1 MNMMRRFQFKAVGMK
16 LFVIFFTTIVL
27 LSSALGLLSY
37 FISKD
42 TVMDQVS
49 EATSGQMMQAADKLD
64 FLLAQYEA
72 ASRQWALDTVL
83 REDLVTVS
91 SAGIGIRDKTQ
102 AENRIREKLNGM
114 ASSDNRLQGMRL
126 VAPNLQAQSS
136 YNSTGLS
143 GMSSADGVK
152 AKINRIIQADGEP
165 VWFPTEVQGFME
177 NEKTA
182 TMSMGRL
189 LKNLKNPD
197 AQYILLI
204 DIKNEAVGEVL
215 TNLKIGNNGRM
226 RIVAED
232 NRIVHDM
239 DTAQLMQPSTITVPQ
254 DAEEAGI
261 YYTADEQMVVY
272 TPLKTAPWYMVG
284 FAPVSDFVQ
293 ATDKL
298 LFVTLA
304 VIVAAVLVAI
314 LIGYYMMRSIG
325 RPLNQMCRLMEEG
338 EQGNLRVRTEF
349 QRADE
354 IGRLGHSFNRM
365 MGQIAALVDQTNASA
380 KQVLAT
386 AEELAEASKGTSLT
400 AGEIASAME
409 QIAQGSASLAME
421 AERENQL
428 AENIGSQMSKV
439 SNSNQVMEAAADRV
453 LVVTGEG
460 ARHMDNLVEK
470 STRINQ
476 VNRAIVQNAEKLK
489 ENTSSIH
496 KILELM
502 SEITHQTNVLSI
514 NATIEAA
521 RAGAAGSGFMVVA
534 NEVRSLADRSK
545 ESIQTVGAM
554 IKDIRS
560 EVQGS
565 VDALTS
571 ASPLFDEQ
579 LHSVQEAQ
587 GVFDH
592 VRHEM
597 DALLAEIRESTRSV
611 EVLIGSQLTLTDSIS
626 EASSIVQETSAA
638 TEEVA
643 SMSSEQFKVSEKL
656 VALSSRLE
664 ELSEGLRKSLVMF
677 RT

>member
-37 FISKD
+37 SISKD

-91 SAGIGIRDKTQ
+91 TAGIGIRDKTQ

-114 ASSDNRLQGMRL
+114 ASSDKRLQGMRL

-136 YNSTGLS
+136 YNSTGLT

-152 AKINRIIQADGEP
+152 AKMDRIIQADGEP

-189 LKNLKNPD
+189 LKNLQNPD
-197 AQYILLI
+197 AQYILLM
-204 DIKNEAVGEVL
+204 DIKEEAVGGVL
-215 TNLKIGNNGRM
+215 ANLKIGNNGRM

-239 DTAQLMQPSTITVPQ
+239 DSAQLMQPSAITVPQ
-254 DAEEAGI
+254 DAEEGGI

-272 TPLKTAPWYMVG
+272 TPLKTAPWHMVG

-298 LFVTLA
+298 LVVTLG

-314 LIGYYMMRSIG
+314 LLGYYMLRSIG

-349 QRADE
+349 RRADE
-354 IGRLGHSFNRM
+354 IGRLGQSFNRM
-365 MGQIAALVDQTNASA
+365 MGQISALVDQTNASA
-380 KQVLAT
+380 KRVLAT
-386 AEELAEASKGTSLT
+386 AEELAGVSKGTSLT

-428 AENIGSQMSKV
+428 AENIGVQMSKV
-439 SNSNQVMEAAADRV
+439 SDSNQVMEAAADRV
-453 LVVTGEG
+453 LQVTGKG

-489 ENTSSIH
+489 DNTASIH

-592 VRHEM
+592 VRDEM
-597 DALLAEIRESTRSV
+597 DVLLAEIRESTRSV

-626 EASSIVQETSAA
+626 ETSAA

>member
-1 MNMMRRFQFKAVGMK
+1 
-16 LFVIFFTTIVL
+16 
-27 LSSALGLLSY
+27 
-37 FISKD
+37 
-42 TVMDQVS
+42 
-49 EATSGQMMQAADKLD
+49 
-64 FLLAQYEA
+64 
-72 ASRQWALDTVL
+72 
-83 REDLVTVS
+83 
-91 SAGIGIRDKTQ
+91 
-102 AENRIREKLNGM
+102 
-114 ASSDNRLQGMRL
+114 
-126 VAPNLQAQSS
+126 
-136 YNSTGLS
+136 
-143 GMSSADGVK
+143 
-152 AKINRIIQADGEP
+152 
-165 VWFPTEVQGFME
+165 
-177 NEKTA
+177 
-182 TMSMGRL
+182 
-189 LKNLKNPD
+189 
-197 AQYILLI
+197 
-204 DIKNEAVGEVL
+204 
-215 TNLKIGNNGRM
+215 
-226 RIVAED
+226 
-232 NRIVHDM
+232 
-239 DTAQLMQPSTITVPQ
+239 
-254 DAEEAGI
+254 
-261 YYTADEQMVVY
+261 
-272 TPLKTAPWYMVG
+272 MVG

-298 LFVTLA
+298 LAVTLA
-304 VIVAAVLVAI
+304 VIVAAILVAV
-314 LIGYYMMRSIG
+314 LIGYYMMRTVG
-325 RPLNQMCRLMEEG
+325 RPLNQMCSLMEEG

-349 QRADE
+349 RRADE
-354 IGRLGHSFNRM
+354 IGRLGQSFNRM
-365 MGQIAALVDQTNASA
+365 MGQISALVDQTNASA
-380 KQVLAT
+380 KEVLIT
-386 AEELAEASKGTSLT
+386 AEELAEASGNLPNGRRNRGRHGTDC
-400 AGEIASAME
+400 AGS
-409 QIAQGSASLAME
+409 GSLAME

-428 AENIGSQMSKV
+428 AENIGVRMSKV
-439 SNSNQVMEAAADRV
+439 SDTNQVIAAAADRV
-453 LVVTGEG
+453 LRVTGEG
-460 ARHMDNLVEK
+460 AQHMDSLVEK

-489 ENTSSIH
+489 DNTASIH

-554 IKDIRS
+554 ILDIRR

-587 GVFDH
+587 GVFDN

-597 DALLAEIRESTRSV
+597 DALLTEISESTHAV
-611 EVLIGSQLTLTDSIS
+611 EVLIDSQLALTDSIS

-656 VALSSRLE
+656 VGLSSRLE

>member
-27 LSSALGLLSY
+27 LSSALGILSY

-83 REDLVTVS
+83 REDLITVS
-91 SAGIGIRDKTQ
+91 TADIGIRDKTE

-114 ASSDNRLQGMRL
+114 ASSDKRLQGMRL

-143 GMSSADGVK
+143 GMSSADSVK
-152 AKINRIIQADGEP
+152 AKIDRIIQADGEP

-182 TMSMGRL
+182 TMTMGRL

-204 DIKNEAVGEVL
+204 DIKDEAVGEVL
-215 TNLKIGNNGRM
+215 ANLKIGNNGQM
-226 RIVAED
+226 RIVADD

-254 DAEEAGI
+254 EVEEGGI

-272 TPLKTAPWYMVG
+272 TPLKTAPWHMVG

-298 LFVTLA
+298 LAVTLV
-304 VIVAAVLVAI
+304 VIVAAILIAV

-325 RPLNQMCRLMEEG
+325 RPLNQMCSLMEEG

-349 QRADE
+349 RRVDE

-365 MGQIAALVDQTNASA
+365 MGQISALVDQTNASA
-380 KQVLAT
+380 KEVLVT

-409 QIAQGSASLAME
+409 QIAQGSGSLAME

-428 AENIGSQMSKV
+428 AENIGVQMSKV
-439 SNSNQVMEAAADRV
+439 SDSNQVMEAAADRV
-453 LVVTGEG
+453 LRVTGEG

-489 ENTSSIH
+489 DNTASIH

-545 ESIQTVGAM
+545 ESIHTVGEM
-554 IKDIRS
+554 IKDIRA

-597 DALLAEIRESTRSV
+597 DALLTEIRESTRSV
-611 EVLIGSQLTLTDSIS
+611 EVLISSQLTLTDSIS

-656 VALSSRLE
+656 VGLSSRLE

>member
-1 MNMMRRFQFKAVGMK
+1 
-16 LFVIFFTTIVL
+16 
-27 LSSALGLLSY
+27 
-37 FISKD
+37 
-42 TVMDQVS
+42 
-49 EATSGQMMQAADKLD
+49 
-64 FLLAQYEA
+64 
-72 ASRQWALDTVL
+72 
-83 REDLVTVS
+83 
-91 SAGIGIRDKTQ
+91 
-102 AENRIREKLNGM
+102 
-114 ASSDNRLQGMRL
+114 
-126 VAPNLQAQSS
+126 
-136 YNSTGLS
+136 
-143 GMSSADGVK
+143 
-152 AKINRIIQADGEP
+152 
-165 VWFPTEVQGFME
+165 
-177 NEKTA
+177 
-182 TMSMGRL
+182 
-189 LKNLKNPD
+189 
-197 AQYILLI
+197 
-204 DIKNEAVGEVL
+204 
-215 TNLKIGNNGRM
+215 
-226 RIVAED
+226 
-232 NRIVHDM
+232 
-239 DTAQLMQPSTITVPQ
+239 
-254 DAEEAGI
+254 
-261 YYTADEQMVVY
+261 
-272 TPLKTAPWYMVG
+272 MVG

-298 LFVTLA
+298 LAVTLA
-304 VIVAAVLVAI
+304 VIVAAVLVAV
-314 LIGYYMMRSIG
+314 LIGYYMMRTVG
-325 RPLNQMCRLMEEG
+325 RPLNQMCSLMEEG

-349 QRADE
+349 RRADE
-354 IGRLGHSFNRM
+354 IGRLGQSFNRM
-365 MGQIAALVDQTNASA
+365 MGQISALVDQTNASA
-380 KQVLAT
+380 KEVLVT
-386 AEELAEASKGTSLT
+386 AEELAEASRGTSLT
-400 AGEIASAME
+400 AGEIAAAME
-409 QIAQGSASLAME
+409 QIAQGSGSLAME

-428 AENIGSQMSKV
+428 AENIGVRMSKV
-439 SNSNQVMEAAADRV
+439 SDTNQVIAAAADRV
-453 LVVTGEG
+453 LRVTGEG
-460 ARHMDNLVEK
+460 AQHMDSLVEK

-489 ENTSSIH
+489 DNTASIH

-554 IKDIRS
+554 ILDIRR

-587 GVFDH
+587 GVFDN

-597 DALLAEIRESTRSV
+597 DALLTEISESTHAV
-611 EVLIGSQLTLTDSIS
+611 EVLIDSQLALTDSIS

-656 VALSSRLE
+656 VGLSSRLE

>member
-1 MNMMRRFQFKAVGMK
+1 
-16 LFVIFFTTIVL
+16 
-27 LSSALGLLSY
+27 
-37 FISKD
+37 
-42 TVMDQVS
+42 
-49 EATSGQMMQAADKLD
+49 
-64 FLLAQYEA
+64 
-72 ASRQWALDTVL
+72 
-83 REDLVTVS
+83 
-91 SAGIGIRDKTQ
+91 
-102 AENRIREKLNGM
+102 
-114 ASSDNRLQGMRL
+114 
-126 VAPNLQAQSS
+126 
-136 YNSTGLS
+136 
-143 GMSSADGVK
+143 
-152 AKINRIIQADGEP
+152 
-165 VWFPTEVQGFME
+165 
-177 NEKTA
+177 
-182 TMSMGRL
+182 
-189 LKNLKNPD
+189 
-197 AQYILLI
+197 
-204 DIKNEAVGEVL
+204 
-215 TNLKIGNNGRM
+215 
-226 RIVAED
+226 
-232 NRIVHDM
+232 
-239 DTAQLMQPSTITVPQ
+239 
-254 DAEEAGI
+254 
-261 YYTADEQMVVY
+261 VVY
-272 TPLKTAPWYMVG
+272 TPLKTAPWHMVG

-304 VIVAAVLVAI
+304 VIVAAVLIAI
-314 LIGYYMMRSIG
+314 LMGYYMMRSIG

-365 MGQIAALVDQTNASA
+365 MGQIAALVDQTNISA
-380 KQVLAT
+380 KEVLAT

-428 AENIGSQMSKV
+428 AENIGVQMSKV
-439 SNSNQVMEAAADRV
+439 SDSNRVMGAAADRV
-453 LVVTGEG
+453 LQVTGEG
-460 ARHMDNLVEK
+460 AQHMDNLVEK

-476 VNRAIVQNAEKLK
+476 VNWAIVQNAEKLK
-489 ENTSSIH
+489 ENTASIH

-656 VALSSRLE
+656 VALSLRLE

>member
-1 MNMMRRFQFKAVGMK
+1 MNMTKRFQFKAVGMK

-37 FISKD
+37 SISKD

-91 SAGIGIRDKTQ
+91 TTDIGIRDKTQ

-114 ASSDNRLQGMRL
+114 ASSDKRLQGMRL

-136 YNSTGLS
+136 YNSTGYS
-143 GMSSADGVK
+143 GMSSSDGVK
-152 AKINRIIQADGEP
+152 AKIDRIIQADGEP
-165 VWFPTEVQGFME
+165 VWFPTEIKGFME
-177 NEKTA
+177 NENTA
-182 TMSMGRL
+182 TMTMGRL
-189 LKNLKNPD
+189 LKNLKNPN
-197 AQYILLI
+197 AQYVLLM
-204 DIKNEAVGEVL
+204 DVKDEAVGEVL
-215 TNLKIGNNGRM
+215 ANLKIGNNGQM

-239 DTAQLMQPSTITVPQ
+239 DPAQLMQPSAITVPS
-254 DAEEAGI
+254 DAEEGGI

-272 TPLKTAPWYMVG
+272 TPLKTAPWHMVG

-298 LFVTLA
+298 LAVTLA
-304 VIVAAVLVAI
+304 VIVAAVLVAV
-314 LIGYYMMRSIG
+314 LIGYYMMRTVG
-325 RPLNQMCRLMEEG
+325 RPLNQMCSLMEEG

-349 QRADE
+349 RRADE
-354 IGRLGHSFNRM
+354 IGRLGQSFNRM
-365 MGQIAALVDQTNASA
+365 MGQISALVDQTNASA
-380 KQVLAT
+380 KEVLVT
-386 AEELAEASKGTSLT
+386 AEELAEASRGTSLT
-400 AGEIASAME
+400 AGEIAAAME
-409 QIAQGSASLAME
+409 QIAQGSGSLAME

-428 AENIGSQMSKV
+428 AENIGVRMSKV
-439 SNSNQVMEAAADRV
+439 SDTNQVIAAAADRV
-453 LVVTGEG
+453 LRVTGEG
-460 ARHMDNLVEK
+460 AQHMDSLVEK

-489 ENTSSIH
+489 DNTASIH

-554 IKDIRS
+554 ILDIRR

-587 GVFDH
+587 GVFDN

-597 DALLAEIRESTRSV
+597 DALLTEISESTHAV
-611 EVLIGSQLTLTDSIS
+611 EVLIDSQLALTDSIS

-656 VALSSRLE
+656 VGLSSRLE

>member
-91 SAGIGIRDKTQ
+91 TAGIGIRDKTQ

-114 ASSDNRLQGMRL
+114 ASSDKRLQGMRL

-152 AKINRIIQADGEP
+152 AKMDRIIQADGEP

-204 DIKNEAVGEVL
+204 DIKDEAVGEVL
-215 TNLKIGNNGRM
+215 ANLKIGNNGRM

-239 DTAQLMQPSTITVPQ
+239 DTAQLMQSSAITVPQ
-254 DAEEAGI
+254 DAEEGGI

-272 TPLKTAPWYMVG
+272 TPLKTAPWHMVG
-284 FAPVSDFVQ
+284 FAPVSDFVK
-293 ATDKL
+293 ATNKL
-298 LFVTLA
+298 LVVTLA

-338 EQGNLRVRTEF
+338 EQGNLKVRTEF

-380 KQVLAT
+380 KEVLAT

-409 QIAQGSASLAME
+409 QIAQGSASLAVE

-428 AENIGSQMSKV
+428 AENIGVQMSKV
-439 SNSNQVMEAAADRV
+439 SDSNQVMEAAADRV
-453 LVVTGEG
+453 LQVTGEG

-489 ENTSSIH
+489 ENTASIH

-545 ESIQTVGAM
+545 ESIHTVGAM
-554 IKDIRS
+554 IKDIHS

-565 VDALTS
+565 VDALMS

-626 EASSIVQETSAA
+626 DASSIVQETSAA

-656 VALSSRLE
+656 VVLSSRLE

>member
-1 MNMMRRFQFKAVGMK
+1 MK

-27 LSSALGLLSY
+27 LSSALGLISY

-64 FLLAQYEA
+64 FLLSQYEA

-83 REDLVTVS
+83 REDLVMVS
-91 SAGIGIRDKTQ
+91 TSDIGIRDKTQ

-114 ASSDNRLQGMRL
+114 ASSDGRLQGMRL
-126 VAPNLQAQSS
+126 VAPDLNAQSS

-143 GMSSADGVK
+143 GLSSTENIK
-152 AKINRIIQADGEP
+152 SKIDQIIQADGEP
-165 VWFPTEVQGFME
+165 LWFPTETKGFME
-177 NEKTA
+177 NEKDA
-182 TMSMGRL
+182 TMTMGRL
-189 LKNLKNPD
+189 LKNLKNPN
-197 AQYILLI
+197 AQYVLLM
-204 DIKNEAVGEVL
+204 DIKDQAVGEVL
-215 TNLKIGNNGRM
+215 ANLKIGHNGQM
-226 RIVAED
+226 RIVAAD
-232 NRIVHDM
+232 NRIVHDT
-239 DTAQLMQPSTITVPQ
+239 DPAQLMQTSAITVPAGA
-254 DAEEAGI
+254 AEGGT

-293 ATDKL
+293 ATDQL
-298 LFVTLA
+298 LTVTLV
-304 VIVAAVLVAI
+304 VIAAAILVAV
-314 LIGYYMMRSIG
+314 LIGYYMMRTIG
-325 RPLNQMCRLMEEG
+325 RPLNQMCSLMEEG

-349 QRADE
+349 QRVDE

-365 MGQIAALVDQTNASA
+365 MGQISTLVDQTNASA
-380 KQVLAT
+380 KEVLAT
-386 AEELAEASKGTSLT
+386 AEELAEASRGTSLT
-400 AGEIASAME
+400 AGEIAAAME
-409 QIAQGSASLAME
+409 QIAQGSGSLAME

-428 AENIGSQMSKV
+428 AENIGIQMSKV
-439 SNSNQVMEAAADRV
+439 SDSNQVIEAAADRV
-453 LVVTGEG
+453 LRVTGEG
-460 ARHMDNLVEK
+460 ALHMDSLVEK

-476 VNRAIVQNAEKLK
+476 VNRTIVQNAEKLK
-489 ENTSSIH
+489 DNTSSIH

-534 NEVRSLADRSK
+534 NEVRNLADRSK

-554 IKDIRS
+554 ILDIRT

-565 VDALTS
+565 VDALTA

-587 GVFDH
+587 GVFEN
-592 VRHEM
+592 VRNEM
-597 DALLAEIRESTRSV
+597 DTLLSEISESTHAV
-611 EVLIGSQLTLTDSIS
+611 ETLIDSQLTLTDSIS

-664 ELSEGLRKSLVMF
+664 ELSESLRKSLVMF

>member
-1 MNMMRRFQFKAVGMK
+1 MNMARRFQFRAVGMK
-16 LFVIFFTTIVL
+16 LFVIFFATIVL

-64 FLLAQYEA
+64 FLLSQYEA
-72 ASRQWALDTVL
+72 TSRQWALDTVL

-91 SAGIGIRDKTQ
+91 SSDIGIREKTE
-102 AENRIREKLNGM
+102 AENRIREKLNGT
-114 ASSDNRLQGMRL
+114 ASSDGRMQGMRL
-126 VAPNLQAQSS
+126 VAPSLSAQGS
-136 YNSTGLS
+136 YNSTGLL
-143 GMSSADGVK
+143 GLSSADSIK
-152 AKINRIIQADGEP
+152 SKIDQIIQADGEP
-165 VWFPTEVQGFME
+165 VWFPTETKGFME
-177 NEKTA
+177 NEKSP
-182 TMSMGRL
+182 TMTMGRL
-189 LKNLKNPD
+189 LKNLKNPN
-197 AQYILLI
+197 AQYILLM
-204 DIKNEAVGEVL
+204 DIKDQAVGEVL
-215 TNLKIGNNGRM
+215 ANLKIGHNGQM
-226 RIVAED
+226 RIVAAD

-239 DTAQLMQPSTITVPQ
+239 DPAQLMQPSTITVPEGA
-254 DAEEAGI
+254 AEGGT
-261 YYTADEQMVVY
+261 YYTANEQMVVY

-284 FAPVSDFVQ
+284 FAPVSDFVK

-298 LFVTLA
+298 LTVTLV
-304 VIVAAVLVAI
+304 VIAAAILVAV
-314 LIGYYMMRSIG
+314 LIGYYMMRTIG
-325 RPLNQMCRLMEEG
+325 RPLNQMCSLMEEG
-338 EQGNLRVRTEF
+338 EQGNLRVRTDF
-349 QRADE
+349 QRVDE
-354 IGRLGHSFNRM
+354 IGRLGHSFNQM
-365 MGQIAALVDQTNASA
+365 MEQISALVDQTNASA
-380 KQVLAT
+380 KEVLAT
-386 AEELAEASKGTSLT
+386 AEELAEASRGTSLT
-400 AGEIASAME
+400 AGEIAAAME
-409 QIAQGSASLAME
+409 QIAQGSGSLAME

-428 AENIGSQMSKV
+428 AENIGVQMSKV
-439 SNSNQVMEAAADRV
+439 SDSNQVIEAAADRV
-453 LVVTGEG
+453 LRVTGEG
-460 ARHMDNLVEK
+460 ALHMDSLVEK

-489 ENTSSIH
+489 DNTSSIH
-496 KILELM
+496 RILELM

-554 IKDIRS
+554 ILDIRT

-587 GVFDH
+587 GVFDN

-597 DALLAEIRESTRSV
+597 DTLLTEISESTHAI
-611 EVLIGSQLTLTDSIS
+611 EGLIESQLTLTDSIS

-656 VALSSRLE
+656 VVLSSRLE
-664 ELSEGLRKSLVMF
+664 ELSESLRQSLVKF

>member
-1 MNMMRRFQFKAVGMK
+1 MNMTRRFQFKAVGMK
-16 LFVIFFTTIVL
+16 LFVIFFTTVVL
-27 LSSALGLLSY
+27 LASALGLVSY

-42 TVMDQVS
+42 TVMEQVA
-49 EATSGQMMQAADKLD
+49 EATSGQIMQAADKLD
-64 FLLAQYEA
+64 FLLGQYEA

-83 REDLVTVS
+83 REDLITVS
-91 SAGIGIRDKTQ
+91 TEDIGIREKTQ
-102 AENRIREKLNGM
+102 AENRIREKLNGT
-114 ASSDNRLQGMRL
+114 ATSDKRLHGMRL
-126 VAPNLQAQSS
+126 VAPSLHAQSS
-136 YNSTGLS
+136 YNSTGYS
-143 GMSSADGVK
+143 GMSSGDEVK
-152 AKINRIIQADGEP
+152 AKIDRIIQADGEP
-165 VWFPTEVQGFME
+165 VWFPTEVKGFMG
-177 NEKTA
+177 NESTA
-182 TMSMGRL
+182 NMTMGRL
-189 LKNLKNPD
+189 LKNLNNPN
-197 AQYILLI
+197 AQYVLLM
-204 DIKNEAVGEVL
+204 DIKDEAVGEVL
-215 TNLKIGNNGRM
+215 ANLKIGSHGQM
-226 RIVAED
+226 RIVTAD

-239 DTAQLMQPSTITVPQ
+239 DAAQLMQPSTITVPP
-254 DAEEAGI
+254 DAEEEGI

-272 TPLKTAPWYMVG
+272 TPLKTAPWHMIG
-284 FAPVSDFVQ
+284 FAPVSDFVK

-298 LFVTLA
+298 LTVTLV
-304 VIVAAVLVAI
+304 VIVVAILVAA
-314 LIGYYMMRSIG
+314 LIGYYMMRTVG
-325 RPLNQMCRLMEEG
+325 RPLNQMCSLMEEG
-338 EQGNLRVRTEF
+338 EQGNLKVRTEF
-349 QRADE
+349 RRADE
-354 IGRLGHSFNRM
+354 IGRLGQSFNRM
-365 MGQIAALVDQTNASA
+365 MGQISALVDQTNTSA
-380 KQVLAT
+380 KEVLAT
-386 AEELAEASKGTSLT
+386 AEELAEASRGTSLT
-400 AGEIASAME
+400 AGEIAAAME
-409 QIAQGSASLAME
+409 QIAQGSGSLAME

-428 AENIGSQMSKV
+428 AENIGVRMSKV
-439 SNSNQVMEAAADRV
+439 SESNQVIAAAADRV
-453 LVVTGEG
+453 LLVTGEG
-460 ARHMDNLVEK
+460 AQHMDSLVEK

-489 ENTSSIH
+489 ENTASIH

-554 IKDIRS
+554 ILDIQS

-587 GVFDH
+587 GIFDN

-597 DALLAEIRESTRSV
+597 DALLTEISESTQAV
-611 EVLIGSQLTLTDSIS
+611 EVLINSQLELTESIS
-626 EASSIVQETSAA
+626 EASSIVEETSAA

-656 VALSSRLE
+656 VGLSARLE

>member
-1 MNMMRRFQFKAVGMK
+1 M
-16 LFVIFFTTIVL
+16 
-27 LSSALGLLSY
+27 
-37 FISKD
+37 
-42 TVMDQVS
+42 
-49 EATSGQMMQAADKLD
+49 
-64 FLLAQYEA
+64 
-72 ASRQWALDTVL
+72 
-83 REDLVTVS
+83 
-91 SAGIGIRDKTQ
+91 
-102 AENRIREKLNGM
+102 
-114 ASSDNRLQGMRL
+114 
-126 VAPNLQAQSS
+126 
-136 YNSTGLS
+136 
-143 GMSSADGVK
+143 
-152 AKINRIIQADGEP
+152 
-165 VWFPTEVQGFME
+165 
-177 NEKTA
+177 
-182 TMSMGRL
+182 
-189 LKNLKNPD
+189 
-197 AQYILLI
+197 
-204 DIKNEAVGEVL
+204 
-215 TNLKIGNNGRM
+215 
-226 RIVAED
+226 
-232 NRIVHDM
+232 
-239 DTAQLMQPSTITVPQ
+239 
-254 DAEEAGI
+254 
-261 YYTADEQMVVY
+261 Y
-272 TPLKTAPWYMVG
+272 TPLKTAPWHMVG

-298 LFVTLA
+298 LAVTLA
-304 VIVAAVLVAI
+304 VIVAAILVAV
-314 LIGYYMMRSIG
+314 LIGYYMMRTVG
-325 RPLNQMCRLMEEG
+325 RPLNQMCSLMEEG

-349 QRADE
+349 RRADE
-354 IGRLGHSFNRM
+354 IGRLGQSFNRM
-365 MGQIAALVDQTNASA
+365 MGQISALVDQTNASA
-380 KQVLAT
+380 KEVLVT
-386 AEELAEASKGTSLT
+386 AEELAEASRGTSLT
-400 AGEIASAME
+400 AGEIAAAME
-409 QIAQGSASLAME
+409 QIAQGSGSLAME

-428 AENIGSQMSKV
+428 AENIGVRMSKV
-439 SNSNQVMEAAADRV
+439 SDTNQVIAAAADRV
-453 LVVTGEG
+453 LRVTGEG
-460 ARHMDNLVEK
+460 AQHMDSLVEK

-489 ENTSSIH
+489 DNTASIH

-554 IKDIRS
+554 ILDIRR

-587 GVFDH
+587 GVFDN

-597 DALLAEIRESTRSV
+597 DALLTEISESTHAV
-611 EVLIGSQLTLTDSIS
+611 EVLIDSQLALTDSIS

-656 VALSSRLE
+656 VGLSSRLE

>member
-1 MNMMRRFQFKAVGMK
+1 MNMMRRLQFKAVGMK
-16 LFVIFFTTIVL
+16 LFVIFFATIVL

-83 REDLVTVS
+83 REDLITVS
-91 SAGIGIRDKTQ
+91 TADIGIRDKTQ

-114 ASSDNRLQGMRL
+114 ASSDKRLQGMRL

-152 AKINRIIQADGEP
+152 AKIDRIVQADGEP

-182 TMSMGRL
+182 TMTMGRL

-204 DIKNEAVGEVL
+204 DIKDEAVGEVL
-215 TNLKIGNNGRM
+215 ANLKIGNNGQM
-226 RIVAED
+226 RIVAND

-239 DTAQLMQPSTITVPQ
+239 DTAQLMQPSTISVPQ
-254 DAEEAGI
+254 EAEEGGI

-284 FAPVSDFVQ
+284 FAPISDFVQ

-298 LFVTLA
+298 LAVTLV
-304 VIVAAVLVAI
+304 VIVAAILIAV

-325 RPLNQMCRLMEEG
+325 RPLNQMCSLMEEG
-338 EQGNLRVRTEF
+338 EQGNLKVRTEF
-349 QRADE
+349 RRADE

-365 MGQIAALVDQTNASA
+365 MGQISALVDQTNASA
-380 KQVLAT
+380 KEVLAT
-386 AEELAEASKGTSLT
+386 AEELAEVSKGTSLT

-409 QIAQGSASLAME
+409 QIAQGSGSLAME

-428 AENIGSQMSKV
+428 AENIGVQMSKV

-453 LVVTGEG
+453 LQVTGEG
-460 ARHMDNLVEK
+460 AWHMDNLVEK

-476 VNRAIVQNAEKLK
+476 VNRAIVHNAEKLK
-489 ENTSSIH
+489 DNTASIH

-545 ESIQTVGAM
+545 ESIHTVGAM
-554 IKDIRS
+554 IKDIRA

-597 DALLAEIRESTRSV
+597 DALLTEIRESTRSV

>member
-1 MNMMRRFQFKAVGMK
+1 MNMTRRFQFKAVGMK

-27 LSSALGLLSY
+27 LASALGLVSY

-42 TVMDQVS
+42 TVTEQVA
-49 EATSGQMMQAADKLD
+49 EATSGQIMQAADKLD
-64 FLLAQYEA
+64 FLLGQYEA

-83 REDLVTVS
+83 REDLITVS
-91 SAGIGIRDKTQ
+91 TADIGIRDKTQ
-102 AENRIREKLNGM
+102 AENRIREKLNGT
-114 ASSDNRLQGMRL
+114 ASSDKRLYGMRL
-126 VAPNLQAQSS
+126 VAPNLQAQNS
-136 YNSTGLS
+136 YNSTGYS
-143 GMSSADGVK
+143 GMSSGDEVK
-152 AKINRIIQADGEP
+152 AKIDRIIQADGET
-165 VWFPTEVQGFME
+165 VWFPTEVKGFMG
-177 NEKTA
+177 NESNANMT
-182 TMSMGRL
+182 MGRL
-189 LKNLKNPD
+189 LKNLNNPN
-197 AQYILLI
+197 AQYVLLM
-204 DIKNEAVGEVL
+204 DIKDEAVGEVL
-215 TNLKIGNNGRM
+215 ANLKIGSHGQM
-226 RIVAED
+226 RIVTED

-239 DTAQLMQPSTITVPQ
+239 DAAQLMQPSTITVPQ
-254 DAEEAGI
+254 DAEEEGI

-298 LFVTLA
+298 LTVTLV
-304 VIVAAVLVAI
+304 VIVVAILVAA
-314 LIGYYMMRSIG
+314 LIGYYMMRTVG
-325 RPLNQMCRLMEEG
+325 RPLNQMCSLMEEG
-338 EQGNLRVRTEF
+338 EQGNLKVRTEF
-349 QRADE
+349 RRVDE
-354 IGRLGHSFNRM
+354 IGRLGQSFNRM
-365 MGQIAALVDQTNASA
+365 MGQISALVDQTNTSA
-380 KQVLAT
+380 KEVLAT
-386 AEELAEASKGTSLT
+386 AEELAEASRGTSLT
-400 AGEIASAME
+400 AGEIAAAME
-409 QIAQGSASLAME
+409 QIAQGSGSLAIE

-428 AENIGSQMSKV
+428 AENIGVRMTKV
-439 SNSNQVMEAAADRV
+439 SGSNKVIAAAADRV
-453 LVVTGEG
+453 LRVTGEG
-460 ARHMDNLVEK
+460 ALHMDSLVEK

-489 ENTSSIH
+489 ENTASIH

-521 RAGAAGSGFMVVA
+521 RAGSAGSGFMVVA

-554 IKDIRS
+554 ILDIQS

-587 GVFDH
+587 GIFDN
-592 VRHEM
+592 VRYEM
-597 DALLAEIRESTRSV
+597 DALLTEISESTQAV
-611 EVLIGSQLTLTDSIS
+611 EVLINSQLELTDSIS
-626 EASSIVQETSAA
+626 EASSIVEETSAA

-656 VALSSRLE
+656 VGLSARLE